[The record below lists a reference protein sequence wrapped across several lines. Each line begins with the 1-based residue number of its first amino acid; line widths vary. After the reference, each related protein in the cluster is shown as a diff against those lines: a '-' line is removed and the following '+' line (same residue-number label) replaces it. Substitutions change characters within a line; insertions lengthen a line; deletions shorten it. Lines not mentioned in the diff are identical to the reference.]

1 MDRHSLADRSR
12 PYRGVQPPTRAP
24 GAEHRSST
32 RRRAAGRSA
41 CVVAGKL
48 AATCP
53 SAASWAT
60 QMLARPMHEPIQN
73 QFDLS
78 KPDLPDILGTTQE
91 YVRARPADGEVAGYT
106 DSLAA
111 VLMAR
116 FGMAVVTARKTDASG
131 N

>member
-60 QMLARPMHEPIQN
+60 QMPARPMHEPIQN

-78 KPDLPDILGTTQE
+78 KLDLPDILGTIQE
-91 YVRARPADGEVAGYT
+91 EVRARLVERD
-106 DSLAA
+106 
-111 VLMAR
+111 
-116 FGMAVVTARKTDASG
+116 RKSTRLKPSH
-131 N
+131 

>member
-1 MDRHSLADRSR
+1 MDRHRLADRPR

-60 QMLARPMHEPIQN
+60 KMPARPMHEPIQN

-78 KPDLPDILGTTQE
+78 KLDLPDILGTIPEQA
-91 YVRARPADGEVAGYT
+91 RARLGEGEGAGYIA
-106 DSLAA
+106 SRAA
-111 VLMAR
+111 VPLAR
-116 FGMAVVTARKTDASG
+116 FGLGVGKVA
-131 N
+131 